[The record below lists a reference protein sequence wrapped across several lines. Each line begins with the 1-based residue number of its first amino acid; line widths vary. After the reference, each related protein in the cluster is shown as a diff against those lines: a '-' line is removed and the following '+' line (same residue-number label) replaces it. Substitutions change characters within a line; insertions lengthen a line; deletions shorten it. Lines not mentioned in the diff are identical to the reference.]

1 MNTLAWLPKFGDLPK
16 SKDNPAEDYVLSS
29 LISRIR
35 NDYPATYGLVAFH
48 VKNESKRTTGQIRA
62 DKAKGLTKGV
72 SDLIVIG
79 NPTLCMEIKKDNSCR
94 FEPGQLEFLQQ
105 AQKQGAFVCLAIGY
119 QGAKDAFEEWRIL
132 NENNSQQCPE

>member
-1 MNTLAWLPKFGDLPK
+1 MKTPSWLPVFGDLPRA
-16 SKDNPAEDYVLSS
+16 KDNPAEDYVLSS

-35 NDYPATYGLVAFH
+35 KDYPSSYGLVAFH
-48 VKNESKRTTGQIRA
+48 VKNESKRTTWQIRA

-94 FEPGQLEFLQQ
+94 FEDGQLEFLQQ
-105 AQKQGAFVCLAIGY
+105 AQKGGAFVCLAIGY
-119 QGAKDAFEEWRIL
+119 QGAKDAFEYWL
-132 NENNSQQCPE
+132 KLQSCAT

>member
-1 MNTLAWLPKFGDLPK
+1 MKTPAWLPKFGDLPK
-16 SKDNPAEDYVLSS
+16 STSNPAEDYVLSS

-35 NDYPATYGLVAFH
+35 NDYPSTYGLVAFH

-94 FEPGQLEFLQQ
+94 FEDGQLEFLQQ

>member
-1 MNTLAWLPKFGDLPK
+1 MKTPAWLPKFGDLPK
-16 SKDNPAEDYVLSS
+16 STSNPAEDYVLSS

-35 NDYPATYGLVAFH
+35 NDYPLSYGLVAFH

-62 DKAKGLTKGV
+62 DKAKGLTRGV

-94 FEPGQLEFLQQ
+94 FEGGQLEFLQQ
-105 AQKQGAFVCLAIGY
+105 AQKQGAFVCLAVGY
-119 QGAKDAFEEWRIL
+119 QGAKDAFEHWL
-132 NENNSQQCPE
+132 KLQSYAT

>member
-1 MNTLAWLPKFGDLPK
+1 MKTPTWLPKFGDLPK
-16 SKDNPAEDYVLSS
+16 STSNPAEDYVLSS

-35 NDYPATYGLVAFH
+35 NDYPSTYGLVAFH

-94 FEPGQLEFLQQ
+94 FEDGQLEFLQQ

-119 QGAKDAFEEWRIL
+119 QGAKDALEYWL
-132 NENNSQQCPE
+132 KLQSCAT

>member
-1 MNTLAWLPKFGDLPK
+1 MKTPTWLPKFGDLPK
-16 SKDNPAEDYVLSS
+16 STSNPAEDYVLSS

-35 NDYPATYGLVAFH
+35 NDYPSTYGLVAFH

-79 NPTLCMEIKKDNSCR
+79 NPTLCMEIKKNNSCR
-94 FEPGQLEFLQQ
+94 FEDGQLEFLQQ

-119 QGAKDAFEEWRIL
+119 QGSKDAFEHWL
-132 NENNSQQCPE
+132 KLQSCAT

>member
-1 MNTLAWLPKFGDLPK
+1 MKTPNWLPVFGDLPK
-16 SKDNPAEDYVLSS
+16 STSNPAEDYVLSS

-35 NDYPATYGLVAFH
+35 NDYPSTYGLVSFH

-72 SDLIVIG
+72 SDLIVVG

-94 FEPGQLEFLQQ
+94 FEDGQLEFLQQ

-119 QGAKDAFEEWRIL
+119 QGAKDAFEHWL
-132 NENNSQQCPE
+132 KLQSYAT

>member
-1 MNTLAWLPKFGDLPK
+1 MKTPTWLPKFGDLPK
-16 SKDNPAEDYVLSS
+16 STSNPAEDYVLSS

-35 NDYPATYGLVAFH
+35 NDYPLTYGLVAFH

-94 FEPGQLEFLQQ
+94 FEDGQLEFLQQ
-105 AQKQGAFVCLAIGY
+105 AQKQGAFVCLAVGY
-119 QGAKDAFEEWRIL
+119 QGAKNAFEHWL
-132 NENNSQQCPE
+132 KLQSCAT

>member
-1 MNTLAWLPKFGDLPK
+1 MKTPAWLPKFGDLPK
-16 SKDNPAEDYVLSS
+16 STSNPAEDYVLSS

-35 NDYPATYGLVAFH
+35 NDYPSTYGLVAFH

-94 FEPGQLEFLQQ
+94 FEDWQLEFLQQ
-105 AQKQGAFVCLAIGY
+105 AQKQGAFVCLAVGY
-119 QGAKDAFEEWRIL
+119 QGAKDAFKHWL
-132 NENNSQQCPE
+132 KLQSCAT

>member
-1 MNTLAWLPKFGDLPK
+1 MNTPAWLPKFGDLPK
-16 SKDNPAEDYVLSS
+16 STSNPAEDYVLSS

-35 NDYPATYGLVAFH
+35 NDYPTTYGLVAFH

-94 FEPGQLEFLQQ
+94 FEDGQLEFLQQ
-105 AQKQGAFVCLAIGY
+105 AKKQGAFVCLAIGY

-132 NENNSQQCPE
+132 NENNSQQCPK

>member
-1 MNTLAWLPKFGDLPK
+1 MKTPTWLPKFGDLPK
-16 SKDNPAEDYVLSS
+16 STSNPAEDYVLSS

-35 NDYPATYGLVAFH
+35 NDYPSTYGLVAFH

-72 SDLIVIG
+72 SDLIVVG

-94 FEPGQLEFLQQ
+94 FEDGQLEFLQQ

>member
-1 MNTLAWLPKFGDLPK
+1 MKTPTWLPKFGDLPK
-16 SKDNPAEDYVLSS
+16 STSNPAEDYVLSS

-35 NDYPATYGLVAFH
+35 NDYPSTYGLVAFH

-94 FEPGQLEFLQQ
+94 FEDGQLEFLQQ
-105 AQKQGAFVCLAIGY
+105 AQKQGAFVCLVVGY
-119 QGAKDAFEEWRIL
+119 QGAKDAFEYWL
-132 NENNSQQCPE
+132 KLQSCAT

>member
-1 MNTLAWLPKFGDLPK
+1 MKTPTWLPKFGDLPK
-16 SKDNPAEDYVLSS
+16 STSNPAEDYVLSS

-35 NDYPATYGLVAFH
+35 NDYPSSYGLVAFH

-94 FEPGQLEFLQQ
+94 FEDGQLEFLQQ

-119 QGAKDAFEEWRIL
+119 QGAKDAFEYWL
-132 NENNSQQCPE
+132 KLQSYAT

>member
-1 MNTLAWLPKFGDLPK
+1 MKTPTWLPKFGDLPK
-16 SKDNPAEDYVLSS
+16 STSNPAEDYVLSS

-35 NDYPATYGLVAFH
+35 NDHPSTYGLVAFH

-94 FEPGQLEFLQQ
+94 FEDGQLEFLQQ

-119 QGAKDAFEEWRIL
+119 QGAKDAFEYRL
-132 NENNSQQCPE
+132 KLQSCAT

>member
-1 MNTLAWLPKFGDLPK
+1 MKTPSWLPVFGGLPRA
-16 SKDNPAEDYVLSS
+16 KDNPAEDYVLSS

-35 NDYPATYGLVAFH
+35 KDYPSSYGLVAFH
-48 VKNESKRTTGQIRA
+48 VKNESRRTVVQIRA

-72 SDLIVIG
+72 SDLIIIG

-94 FEPGQLEFLQQ
+94 FEDGQLEFLQQ

-119 QGAKDAFEEWRIL
+119 QGAKDAFDYWL
-132 NENNSQQCPE
+132 KLQSCAT

>member
-1 MNTLAWLPKFGDLPK
+1 MKTPAWLPKFGDLPK
-16 SKDNPAEDYVLSS
+16 STSNPAEDYVLSS

-35 NDYPATYGLVAFH
+35 NDYPSTYGLVAFH
-48 VKNESKRTTGQIRA
+48 VKNESKRTTGQIKA

-94 FEPGQLEFLQQ
+94 FEDGQLEFLQQ
-105 AQKQGAFVCLAIGY
+105 AQKQGAFVCLAIGC
-119 QGAKDAFEEWRIL
+119 QGAKDAFEYWL
-132 NENNSQQCPE
+132 KLQSCAT

>member
-1 MNTLAWLPKFGDLPK
+1 MKTPAWLPKFGDLPK
-16 SKDNPAEDYVLSS
+16 STSNPAEGYVLSS

-35 NDYPATYGLVAFH
+35 NDYQSSYGLVAFH
-48 VKNESKRTTGQIRA
+48 VKNESRRTMGQIRA

-94 FEPGQLEFLQQ
+94 FEDGQLEFLQQ
-105 AQKQGAFVCLAIGY
+105 AQKGGAFVCLAIGY
-119 QGAKDAFEEWRIL
+119 QGAEDAFEYWL
-132 NENNSQQCPE
+132 KLQSCAT